1 MSTFMARA
9 KTSPRDLRSVVMAF
23 SRARTKAITYTRVWG
38 GSLILGLICMIPF
51 ARAHSSG
58 IPTTAKVEDC
68 RLVDSDG
75 AGPGDSDPV
84 CTGSWEVDGQ
94 QRSGEVTGLGVSD
107 HEGSTVR
114 ARVVGDTAYVETTRA
129 SLLVGFALV
138 GGGVGIVLHVGV
150 WFTFRKHEKES

>member
-1 MSTFMARA
+1 MT
-9 KTSPRDLRSVVMAF
+9 F
-23 SRARTKAITYTRVWG
+23 SRTRTKAITYACVWV

-58 IPTTAKVEDC
+58 IPTTAKVEEC

-75 AGPGDSDPV
+75 AAPGDADPV
-84 CTGSWEVDGQ
+84 CTGSWNVDGQ
-94 QRSGEVTGLGVSD
+94 QRSGEVTGLGVSG

-114 ARVVGDTAYVETTRA
+114 ARVVGDTAYLETTRVN
-129 SLLVGFALV
+129 LLVGFALI
-138 GGGVGIVLHVGV
+138 GGGLGIVLHVGL